1 MLGGLTRESDFD
13 RIFFLKTNG
22 VLTTLSD
29 KRGMVLRRNF
39 ECLRG
44 FVGLRKKKISTNFRL
59 LSGTYEALNLC
70 KDTLLGLFDVL
81 LSSRDL

>member
-1 MLGGLTRESDFD
+1 LTRESNFD
-13 RIFFLKTNG
+13 RVFFLETNG
-22 VLTTLSD
+22 ILATLSD

-39 ECLRG
+39 EYLKG
-44 FVGLRKKKISTNFRL
+44 FVGLRRKEISINFQL
-59 LSGTYEALNLC
+59 LNGTYEAFDLC